1 MGTIINA
8 IDVDELKQMQAR
20 LKSDHA
26 VGNKQPTVVAT
37 WVGGGSTE
45 VVMGDRKMTI
55 GGPGNLN
62 AVGAVLGSL
71 GACDID
77 VILMH
82 AALQGLVIEA
92 IRIEVSGKFNTAG
105 FYGAADEGSGY
116 EQIESKIFIKAP
128 GATADQIAYLQE
140 QCEHHSPVGDSL
152 ARAVSSKLTIQMETA
167 DKNKTDSFDEAKI
180 TAS

>member
-1 MGTIINA
+1 MGTTINA

-20 LKSDHA
+20 LKSDRA
-26 VGNKQPTVVAT
+26 VGTKKPTVVAT
-37 WVGGGSTE
+37 WIGGGSTE

-62 AVGAVLGSL
+62 AVAALLGSL

-77 VILMH
+77 VVLMH
-82 AALQGLVIEA
+82 AALQGLHIESA
-92 IRIEVSGKFNTAG
+92 RMEVSGTFNTAG

-128 GATADQIAYLQE
+128 GATREQVSYLQE
-140 QCEHHSPVGDSL
+140 QCERHSPVGDSL
-152 ARAVSSKLTIQMETA
+152 SRSVPLALSIQME
-167 DKNKTDSFDEAKI
+167 
-180 TAS
+180 

>member
-8 IDVDELKQMQAR
+8 IDVDELRGMQER
-20 LKSDHA
+20 LKSDRS
-26 VGNKQPTVVAT
+26 VGNKQPKITAT
-37 WVGGGSTE
+37 WLGGGSTE

-62 AVGAVLGSL
+62 AVGALLGSL

-82 AALQGLVIEA
+82 AALQGLVIENVRME
-92 IRIEVSGKFNTAG
+92 ISGAFNTAG
-105 FYGAADEGSGY
+105 FYGAAQEGSGY

-128 GATADQIAYLQE
+128 GATQEQLAHLQE
-140 QCEHHSPVGDSL
+140 QCELHSPVGDSL
-152 ARAVSSKLTIQMETA
+152 ARTVPMKLSIEL
-167 DKNKTDSFDEAKI
+167 E
-180 TAS
+180 

>member
-1 MGTIINA
+1 MDTIINA
-8 IDVDELKQMQAR
+8 INVDELKQMQER
-20 LKSDHA
+20 LKNDRTA
-26 VGNKQPTVVAT
+26 GDKQPHVVAK

-62 AVGAVLGSL
+62 AVGTLLASL

-82 AALQGLVIEA
+82 AALQGLAIE
-92 IRIEVSGKFNTAG
+92 EVRMELSGRFNTAG

-128 GATADQIAYLQE
+128 GAAPEQIAYLKE
-140 QCEHHSPVGDSL
+140 QCERHSPVGDSL
-152 ARAVSSKLTIQMETA
+152 SRSIPLQLSIHLE
-167 DKNKTDSFDEAKI
+167 
-180 TAS
+180 